1 LIGFCVSALVVTPLL
16 PPRPL
21 PCCIATC
28 SVASPASASPFCCP
42 ADAPRDPLRSLM
54 PLPHAACLPR
64 CPHGRRLLAAATT
77 PDCLGRPLLRCPHLR
92 CLVADGASSAAHH
105 QTMYTCPAARPCP
118 PGGRDCAA
126 RARDPLPRKACA
138 AICTETVQGTPW
150 HRSRYPK
157 QTVASNFQG
166 TPNLYVDG
174 TSCFLQMEWVQRR
187 GT

>member
-1 LIGFCVSALVVTPLL
+1 MPSLSGWRWQTSQFLHPKACRTLHSSTLRRSARFF
-16 PPRPL
+16 RP
-21 PCCIATC
+21 
-28 SVASPASASPFCCP
+28 S
-42 ADAPRDPLRSLM
+42 RSLK

-64 CPHGRRLLAAATT
+64 CPHGRGLLAAATT

-126 RARDPLPRKACA
+126 LARDPLPRKACA

-174 TSCFLQMEWVQRR
+174 TSCFLLDYTDRMQNLSLFRTVLKC
-187 GT
+187 

>member
-1 LIGFCVSALVVTPLL
+1 MPSLGGWRWQTSQFLHPKACRTLHSSTLRRSARFF
-16 PPRPL
+16 RP
-21 PCCIATC
+21 
-28 SVASPASASPFCCP
+28 S
-42 ADAPRDPLRSLM
+42 RSLK

-64 CPHGRRLLAAATT
+64 CPHGRGLLAAATT

-105 QTMYTCPAARPCP
+105 QAMYTCPAARPCP
-118 PGGRDCAA
+118 PGGRDRAA
-126 RARDPLPRKACA
+126 LARDPLPRKACA

-174 TSCFLQMEWVQRR
+174 LKNILCVVQGTSSVHA
-187 GT
+187 